1 MKSTY
6 INQGYHHK
14 QNNLPSVTTVLKST
28 QSPKSLAA
36 LSSWRKTIGKTK
48 ANQIVFNSFRCGKAL
63 HKIIQE
69 HLQGNLSKPT
79 NKFIEPY
86 WNSIQPVLNEL
97 SDIQLI
103 EKLTPNYQENY
114 SAKVDLV
121 ARYKGIPH
129 VIEWTTSEKPKF
141 KVENLYD
148 KPLQLVAYGGA
159 INRYYG
165 ENLFGCNICSGLIVV
180 ALPDREAEIFEFDRA
195 SLIDYWK
202 MWYSRLKLFYNLTH
216 QNF

>member
-1 MKSTY
+1 MKTTY
-6 INQGYHHK
+6 INQPYHHK
-14 QNNLPSVTTVLKST
+14 QNNLPSVTTILKAT

-36 LSSWRKTIGKTK
+36 LSSWRKKVGRTK
-48 ANQIVFNSFRCGKAL
+48 ANQIVFNSCHRGKAL
-63 HKIIQE
+63 HQKIQE
-69 HLQGNLSKPT
+69 HLLGKSAKPG

-86 WNSIQPVLNEL
+86 WNSIEPVLNEL

-103 EKLTPNYQENY
+103 EKLIPNYQENY
-114 SAKVDLV
+114 AAKVDLV

-129 VIEWTTSEKPKF
+129 VIEWTTSEKPKL
-141 KVENLYD
+141 KIENLYD

-165 ENLFGCNICSGLIVV
+165 ESLFGCNIRHALIIV

-202 MWYSRLKLFYNLTH
+202 LWHSRLKSFYNSAA
-216 QNF
+216 

>member
-1 MKSTY
+1 MRTTY
-6 INQGYHHK
+6 INQPYQHK
-14 QNNLPSVTTVLKST
+14 QNNLPSVTTILKAT

-36 LSSWRKTIGKTK
+36 LSSWRKKVGKTK
-48 ANQIVFNSFRCGKAL
+48 ANQIIFNSCCRGKAL
-63 HKIIQE
+63 HQTIQE

-86 WNSIQPVLNEL
+86 WDSIQPVLNEL

-103 EKLTPNYQENY
+103 EKLIPNYQEKY
-114 SAKVDLV
+114 TAKVDLV

-129 VIEWTTSEKPKF
+129 VIEWTTSEKPKL
-141 KVENLYD
+141 KIENLYD

-165 ENLFGCNICSGLIVV
+165 ESLFGCNIRRALIVV
-180 ALPDREAEIFEFDRA
+180 ALRDREAEIFEFDRA
-195 SLIDYWK
+195 SLINCWK
-202 MWYSRLKLFYNLTH
+202 LWYSRLKLFYQANT
-216 QNF
+216 

>member
-1 MKSTY
+1 MKTTY
-6 INQGYHHK
+6 INQPYHHK

-28 QSPKSLAA
+28 QSAKSLAA

-48 ANQIVFNSFRCGKAL
+48 ANQIVFNSFRRGKAL
-63 HKIIQE
+63 HQTIQE
-69 HLQGNLSKPT
+69 HLQGNLYKPK

-86 WNSIQPVLNEL
+86 WDSIQSVLNEL

-103 EKLTPNYQENY
+103 EKLIPNYQESY
-114 SAKVDLV
+114 AARVDLV

-141 KVENLYD
+141 KLENLYD

-165 ENLFGCNICSGLIVV
+165 ESLFCCNIRRALIVV

-202 MWYSRLKLFYNLTH
+202 LWHSRLKLFYQPNT
-216 QNF
+216 